1 MAYFDESESVTY
13 DWDDGGVYVLERED
27 PVEGGA
33 DGVSNRQGKELA
45 LRTRNLHDRLEKL
58 GEDVDVKDVAVLRS
72 AKEYTDGKETVI
84 LSQVDLKDEANLNT
98 AKEYADRIVAALVNG
113 STEQLDTLKEL
124 ADALGNDPN
133 FSATVMQKIGEKVS
147 TETFN
152 EKMDKKAEKAAVEI
166 KDFQNIPDDTVL
178 FGTEIDALNKP
189 HDAPYFYGINLK
201 FHREPYLHKTY
212 FAVDLGADRVFFRR
226 KQEGKWGNVIELYH
240 TGNLFPATQ
249 TTTGL
254 MSAAD
259 KKKLDGLGSD
269 NLGLSLVGWVEVDQY
284 GAIIRKGGNI
294 SKVSKASTEGRYVV
308 YHYLGHGN
316 YIVQATAQT
325 RGSATIKGFAHISD
339 KNNDT
344 FLVHTADDAQPNDL
358 GFVLQIYTFS

>member
-212 FAVDLGADRVFFRR
+212 FAVELGADRVFFRR

-259 KKKLDGLGSD
+259 KKKLDGLGTNTLQIIGWGRITSTAGKVD
-269 NLGLSLVGWVEVDQY
+269 CSEIIGSVYRIDVGLYQ
-284 GAIIRKGGNI
+284 INI
-294 SKVSKASTEGRYVV
+294 SNPNNW
-308 YHYLGHGN
+308 N
-316 YIVQATAQT
+316 YMVQATIESGSSSDYY
-325 RGSATIKGFAHISD
+325 GSASVAYRLGTQFAVR
-339 KNNDT
+339 T
-344 FLVHTADDAQPNDL
+344 TVGPN
-358 GFVLQIYTFS
+358 VSNMTFSFVIYKLP

>member
-152 EKMDKKAEKAAVEI
+152 EKMDKKADKAAVEI

-240 TGNLFPATQ
+240 TGNLLPATQ

-259 KKKLDGLGSD
+259 KKKLDGLNENNNFRIVAWGTVDANGNGDWSD
-269 NLGLSLVGWVEVDQY
+269 NIKIQTLQGGPMYKITHNLGTTRYLVHATVVAGYDH
-284 GAIIRKGGNI
+284 AIGYATITGKDAN
-294 SKVSKASTEGRYVV
+294 KF
-308 YHYLGHGN
+308 YLN
-316 YIVQATAQT
+316 TAQGLT
-325 RGSATIKGFAHISD
+325 EIA
-339 KNNDT
+339 
-344 FLVHTADDAQPNDL
+344 L
-358 GFVLQIYTFS
+358 GFNFQVYQY

>member
-58 GEDVDVKDVAVLRS
+58 DEDVDVKDEAVLRS
-72 AKEYTDGKETVI
+72 AKEYTDGKETAI

-98 AKEYADRIVAALVNG
+98 AKDYADRSIAALVNG

-147 TETFN
+147 IDTLN
-152 EKMDKKAEKAAVEI
+152 DQI
-166 KDFQNIPDDTVL
+166 LPTVL
-178 FGTEIDALNKP
+178 RDNGQYCDISQTKRGMGFQYDTGGSGTSGPFLSVGTWGYLLQLVCGHWEGDGGCN
-189 HDAPYFYGINLK
+189 NLK
-201 FHREPYLHKTY
+201 FRTHNTD
-212 FAVDLGADRVFFRR
+212 AS
-226 KQEGKWGNVIELYH
+226 KWNKWYTVYCD
-240 TGNLFPATQ
+240 GNLFPATQ

-259 KKKLDGLGSD
+259 KKKLDGLNENNNLRIVAWGTVDANGNGDWSD
-269 NLGLSLVGWVEVDQY
+269 NIEIQTLQGGPMYKITHNLGTTRYLVHATVVAGYDH
-284 GAIIRKGGNI
+284 AIGYATITGKDAN
-294 SKVSKASTEGRYVV
+294 KF
-308 YHYLGHGN
+308 YLN
-316 YIVQATAQT
+316 TAQGLT
-325 RGSATIKGFAHISD
+325 EIA
-339 KNNDT
+339 
-344 FLVHTADDAQPNDL
+344 L
-358 GFVLQIYTFS
+358 GFNFQVYQY

>member
-45 LRTRNLHDRLEKL
+45 LRTRNLHDRLDKL
-58 GEDVDVKDVAVLRS
+58 GEDVDVKDEAVLRS
-72 AKEYTDGKETVI
+72 AKEYTDGKETAI

-147 TETFN
+147 TETLNNQLSNFLRN
-152 EKMDKKAEKAAVEI
+152 NGQHCDISQTKHGMG
-166 KDFQNIPDDTVL
+166 FQYDTGGS
-178 FGTEIDALNKP
+178 GTTGPFISAGTWG
-189 HDAPYFYGINLK
+189 YFLQLVCGYCEGSGGYNNLK
-201 FHREPYLHKTY
+201 FRTY
-212 FAVDLGADRVFFRR
+212 NGDGS
-226 KQEGKWGNVIELYH
+226 KWNKWYTVYCD
-240 TGNLFPATQ
+240 GNLFPATQ

-339 KNNDT
+339 KNKDT